1 MDMVIVGQGPIY
13 MGEYDQ
19 STYKVKNEVAIGC
32 GNRVLSLSLTRET
45 GEIKESC
52 SGSRLTLMEY
62 ETSKEGTIRLEMQ
75 EFDEDMLAMALYG
88 TAATISGSTVAGETL
103 PTMVVGGVYH
113 TKYPDISVVTIKD
126 SKDPGPVNTL
136 VANTDYEISHAKY
149 GRIKILDLSTYTQ
162 PFTIDYTY
170 AGHENIKPFSV
181 SNAIRALRF
190 DGISTADNTRVRV
203 LLPRIAFSPTD
214 EFNFLGEE
222 AVTLAIE
229 GKLLL
234 ADTPNADPVLGQ
246 FGNIEIL
253 KSA

>member
-13 MGEYDQ
+13 IGDYDQ
-19 STYKVKNEVAIGC
+19 TTYKVKNEVAIGC

-45 GEIKESC
+45 SEIKESC

-75 EFDEDMLAMALYG
+75 EFDENMLAMALYG
-88 TAATISGSTVAGETL
+88 TAATVSGSAVTGETM
-103 PTMVVGGVYH
+103 PTMAVNGFYH
-113 TKYPDISVVTIKD
+113 TKYPDISAVTIKD
-126 SKDPGPVNTL
+126 SDNVTPATL
-136 VANTDYEISHAKY
+136 VLNTDYEISHAKY
-149 GRIKILDLSTYTQ
+149 GRIKILDLAAYTQ
-162 PFTIDYTY
+162 PFKIDYTY
-170 AGHENIKPFSV
+170 AGHENIKPFSI
-181 SNAIRALRF
+181 SNAIKAIRF

-222 AVTLAIE
+222 ATTLAIE
-229 GKLLL
+229 GKLLM
-234 ADTPNADPVLGQ
+234 ANTPTADPVLGQ

-253 KSA
+253 KAA

>member
-45 GEIKESC
+45 AEIKESC

-75 EFDEDMLAMALYG
+75 EFDEDMLALALYG
-88 TAATISGSTVAGETL
+88 TATTVSTSSAVDEEM
-103 PTMVVGGVYH
+103 PTMVVGGFYH

-126 SKDPGPVNTL
+126 SDSVSAATL
-136 VANTDYEISHAKY
+136 TLNTDYEISHAKY
-149 GRIKILDLSTYTQ
+149 GRIKILGLSTYTQ
-162 PFTIDYTY
+162 PFKISYTY

-253 KSA
+253 KAA